1 MDHESLQV
9 ALKEWDVVCNALCQ
23 GQQHILLR
31 KGGILESDG
40 EFELVERRF
49 LLFPTFVHQNADG
62 LKIPYRRWVSDA
74 RVEPEIV
81 HFPGWASVEKIFCV
95 PDRLRMD
102 KLSDLHIWDAPL
114 IDMRFN
120 YRPQY
125 PLYLLLLKTWKF
137 THPPQIE
144 NAIEFAG
151 CKSWVPLPHA
161 ISTRGTVPACS
172 DEVLNAAKLRITE
185 AFAA

>member
-1 MDHESLQV
+1 MVHESLQV
-9 ALKEWDVVCNALCQ
+9 ALKEWDVVCNALCH

-31 KGGILESDG
+31 KGGILESGG
-40 EFELVERRF
+40 EFELEQSRF

-62 LKIPYRRWVSDA
+62 LKIPYRQSVSD
-74 RVEPEIV
+74 VLSEPTTI
-81 HFPGWASVEKIFCV
+81 HFPGWASVEKIFRV
-95 PDRLRMD
+95 PDRPRMD
-102 KLSDLHIWDAPL
+102 KLFDMHIWDAPL

-137 THPPQIE
+137 SYRPQIE
-144 NAIEFAG
+144 NTIELAG

-161 ISTRGTVPACS
+161 ISTQGAVPACS
-172 DEVLNAAKLRITE
+172 DEVLDKVKLRITE
-185 AFAA
+185 AFAN